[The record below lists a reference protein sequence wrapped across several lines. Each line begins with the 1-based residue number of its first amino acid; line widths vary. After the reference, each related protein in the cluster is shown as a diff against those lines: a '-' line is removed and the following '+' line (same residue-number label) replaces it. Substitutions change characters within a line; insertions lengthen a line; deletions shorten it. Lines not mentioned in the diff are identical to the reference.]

1 MTTQKLNSKI
11 SQLLKKRAEEVWKQD
26 GLTWDLL
33 IPTLADLQ
41 QMAVDMPTEKGVSV
55 LSLNSSYCVFISSTH
70 TEEEDIH
77 TMSWVHSWAK
87 ANLPHKEGGNF
98 LIFETQRRED
108 GHAWVRSEPD
118 IVQEADNERMERYF
132 AIVAQHII
140 RTAGEP
146 TQERLQWLHTLWA
159 EKAPQTPHPLS
170 EVVRSWIQTQLP
182 SVEPERRKD
191 TGILHNALRD
201 SYPSPRLPLEIVS
214 TVPRHEED
222 MKLFTDLPQ
231 GGMQLTMPGF
241 EFPETEL
248 VPALPLVAYEGAGGK
263 SLSRGR
269 GAPIDQRLFIN
280 VLIEYMHRERGQ
292 YDIAQ
297 LKSNYRDVK
306 SWLYPNGTTM
316 PKSKLIPSLYKGL
329 WNLHNLRFLW
339 NKQEWNIISVPAL
352 PTMAIKLDD
361 PLHFTVRLPSEIN
374 NKSGALIGIEPLR
387 LYGAQSAPKF
397 RAWVRLA
404 YLWDKAKQLNGG
416 HRIYATIPEVLR
428 NSDSYLVDAKGQVI
442 LTGGVYK
449 TKAGWKCRNGQ
460 MPQTAWYH
468 PLAIQTGN
476 QVRNPQ
482 ADKVPVLSDTD
493 MVKLFFDHKE
503 RSGSTFRECLRL
515 ARKHAEGM
523 QKDGHI
529 VIEKN
534 QQNPKTDARG
544 WILLE
549 PHKLE
554 HHKTIL

>member
-1 MTTQKLNSKI
+1 MTNSQGSNSKKLFRVLAK
-11 SQLLKKRAEEVWKQD
+11 QVWKAD
-26 GLTWDLL
+26 GLTGDML

-41 QMAVDMPTEKGVSV
+41 EMAIETPHEKGVSV
-55 LSLNSSYCVFISSTH
+55 LSLDSSYRVFISAH
-70 TEEEDIH
+70 TEGEDMN

-87 ANLPHKEGGNF
+87 ANLPQKKGVEF
-98 LIFETQRRED
+98 LIFETQRGED
-108 GHAWVRSEPD
+108 GHAWLLLEPD
-118 IVQEADNERMERYF
+118 EVQEADNEDMERYF
-132 AIVAQHII
+132 AIIARHIL

-146 TQERLQWLHTLWA
+146 TQESLKWLHTLWD
-159 EKAPQTPHPLS
+159 EKAPQTQHPLLS
-170 EVVRSWIQTQLP
+170 VVRSWVQTQLP
-182 SVEPERRKD
+182 SIEPERRKD

-214 TVPRHEED
+214 TVPRHEEE

-231 GGMQLTMPGF
+231 GGRQLTMPGF
-241 EFPETEL
+241 DFPGTEL

-263 SLSRGR
+263 SFAPGR

-280 VLIEYMHRERGQ
+280 VLIEYMHRDRGQ

-306 SWLYPNGTTM
+306 SWLYPNGTKM
-316 PKSKLIPSLYKGL
+316 PKSKLIPRLYEGL
-329 WNLHNLRFLW
+329 WKLHNLRFFW
-339 NKQEWNIISVPAL
+339 EKQEWNIISVPAL
-352 PTMAIKLDD
+352 PTLAIKLDD
-361 PLHFTVRLPSEIN
+361 PLHFTVRLPPEIN

-428 NSDSYLVDAKGQVI
+428 NSDGYLVDAKGQVI
-442 LTGGVYK
+442 LTGDAYR

-482 ADKVPVLSDTD
+482 ADKVPVLSDRD
-493 MVKLFFDHKE
+493 MVRLFFDHKE
-503 RSGSTFRECLRL
+503 REGSVFRDCLSL
-515 ARKHAEGM
+515 SRKHAEEM
-523 QKDGHI
+523 QKDGRI
-529 VIEKN
+529 VVEQN
-534 QQNPKTDARG
+534 QQNAKTDVKG
-544 WILLE
+544 WRILE
-549 PHKLE
+549 PHQNS
-554 HHKTIL
+554 TIVGV